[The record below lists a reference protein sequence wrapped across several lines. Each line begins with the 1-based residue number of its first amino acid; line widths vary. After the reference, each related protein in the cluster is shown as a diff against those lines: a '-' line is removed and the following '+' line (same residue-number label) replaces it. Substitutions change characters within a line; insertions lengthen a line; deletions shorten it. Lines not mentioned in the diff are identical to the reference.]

1 MGQDGDMSSSEE
13 EYAPSPTGW
22 VRDAVAKIVATGDTK
37 SGQFNSSQPVVLLTM
52 VGAKTGQLRKVP
64 LMRVER
70 DGKYLAVA
78 SLGGA
83 PKHPVWYYNLLADPK
98 VSLQDGTETG
108 EYVARE
114 LDGDERA
121 DWWELAG
128 QVFPNYLEYQQKT
141 ERLIP
146 VFLLERVK

>member
-1 MGQDGDMSSSEE
+1 MSASE

-22 VRDAVAKIVATGDTK
+22 VRDAVAKIVAAGDTK
-37 SGQFNSSQPVVLLTM
+37 AGQFNSKQPVVLLTM
-52 VGAKTGQLRKVP
+52 RGAKTGQLRKVP

-70 DGKYLAVA
+70 DGRYLAVA

-98 VSLQDGTETG
+98 VTLQDGTETH

-121 DWWELAG
+121 EWWELAG
-128 QVFPNYLEYQQKT
+128 KVFPNYLEYQQKT

-146 VFLLERVK
+146 VFLLEPVQ

>member
-1 MGQDGDMSSSEE
+1 MSSSEE

-22 VRDAVAKIVATGDTK
+22 VRDAVAKIVASGDTR

-98 VSLQDGTETG
+98 VSLQDGTETN

-121 DWWELAG
+121 EWWELAG

-146 VFLLERVK
+146 VFLLERVG

>member
-1 MGQDGDMSSSEE
+1 MSTSED
-13 EYAPSPTGW
+13 YAPSPTGW
-22 VRDAVAKIVATGDTK
+22 VRDAVEKIVATGNTRA
-37 SGQFNSSQPVVLLTM
+37 GQFNDSQKIVLLTM
-52 VGAKTGQLRKVP
+52 RGAKTGKLRKVP

-70 DGKYLAVA
+70 DGNYLAVA

-83 PKHPVWYYNLLADPK
+83 PKHPVWYYNRLADPK
-98 VSLQDGTETG
+98 VTLLDGTETA

-121 DWWELAG
+121 EWWELAG
-128 QVFPNYLEYQQKT
+128 QVFPNYLEYQRKT

-146 VFLLERVK
+146 VFLLEPVS